1 MGENKANGRSADHG
15 AEKLATWSD
24 NKDGGSLTNEDPCK
38 NTIKKKSNREA
49 INQVPP
55 TKRHGWRFR
64 EPTIPGIAVKK
75 P

>member
-38 NTIKKKSNREA
+38 NTIKKIKQRSDQSSTSDEETRVE
-49 INQVPP
+49 VS
-55 TKRHGWRFR
+55 
-64 EPTIPGIAVKK
+64 
-75 P
+75 